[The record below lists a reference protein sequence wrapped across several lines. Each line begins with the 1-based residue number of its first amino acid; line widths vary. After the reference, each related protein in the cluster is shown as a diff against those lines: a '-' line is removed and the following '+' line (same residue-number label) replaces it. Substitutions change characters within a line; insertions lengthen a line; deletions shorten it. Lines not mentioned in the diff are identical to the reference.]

1 MFKTIK
7 TFFEKNED
15 KRQREIKELLRENLS
30 LIPIDIFYIDDP
42 IMGLNEEQK
51 YKYYKKFFDI
61 VSDKEVMERIKF
73 LINKQA
79 RLTLASSRDGTADAM
94 GASCINGIASVKDD
108 FERLANSYIKES
120 APKEDFNKYK
130 II

>member
-7 TFFEKNED
+7 KIFEKNEE

-42 IMGLNEEQK
+42 IMQLNEEK
-51 YKYYKKFFDI
+51 RMNYYKKFFDI
-61 VSDKEVMERIKF
+61 VSDKDIMERIKY

-79 RLTLASSRDGTADAM
+79 RLTLQSSRDGTADAM

-108 FERLANSYIKES
+108 FEKLANSYIKET
-120 APKEDFNKYK
+120 APKAEFNKHK